1 MAIKKSTLPVIP
13 IRGFVIFPKTVFHF
27 DVARKKSKNAVL
39 KAVAYDGLIF
49 LAAQKN
55 DMIEEPKESDVNPFG
70 VVAKIKQL
78 LKLPDG
84 CLRILVE
91 GVSRGKLNSSFVNDD
106 LYEGEV
112 TYKNSS
118 DRDLSVEE
126 YSAFLSQ
133 IHYLINEYI
142 EYNPKLG
149 NESFLKELPETNP
162 SEFCDT
168 IASNLLRDNGAK
180 QEILE
185 ITNVKKR
192 ILKLIDIMAKEVK
205 ILDVESIIAAKV
217 KHQMDEHNQ
226 EYYLREQL
234 KAIREEL
241 GDDKDDEISEIR
253 EKIESAPLPEEV
265 YNKAL
270 KELKIFEK
278 LSPSSPESNISRNY
292 LDLICSLPW
301 DTYTEESD
309 NLDDARRILDRD
321 HYGMCKV
328 KKRVIEQ
335 LAVINRTKSPCGSIL
350 CLLGAPGVGKTS
362 IAKSIAEAT
371 GREYVRISLG
381 GMKDESELR
390 GHRKTY
396 VGAMPG
402 RIVNALK
409 QAKSSNPLILLD
421 EIDKIGSDYKGDP
434 SSALLEILD
443 SEQNVSFRDNYLELG
458 LDLSKVLFIA
468 TANDIS
474 TIPSPLHDRLEILE
488 LSSYTADEKFN
499 IAKKHLIPKQLSKHS
514 LDKKLLK
521 ISDNAIKEI
530 IDSYTREGG
539 VRKLEREIAA
549 ICRKCVVALSEGKKS
564 VSVTERNLIDFLGAK
579 RYTESPLSPS
589 PIIGL
594 ANGLAWTQVGGEM
607 LQCEAVVLDGS
618 GKVQV
623 TGKLGDVMK
632 ESVQAAISF
641 VRSISHKLDIEADF
655 YEKKDIHIHFPEG
668 AVPKDGPSAGITV
681 ATAVA
686 SALSQIPV
694 RSDIAMTGEISLRG
708 RVLPIGGL
716 KEKVLAAY
724 RIGIRDIIIPKGNVK
739 DIEEIP
745 EEVKSCMAFH
755 PVENCNE
762 VLDLSLCFNKD
773 KIKNTETSAKLCKER
788 SIVHEYS
795 QC

>member
-1 MAIKKSTLPVIP
+1 MAIKKSVLPIIP
-13 IRGFVIFPKTVFHF
+13 VRGFVIFPKTVFHF
-27 DVARKKSKNAVL
+27 DVARKKSINAVL

-55 DMIEEPKESDVNPFG
+55 DTIEDPKESDVNSFG
-70 VVAKIKQL
+70 VIAKIKQL
-78 LKLPDG
+78 VKLPDG

-91 GVSRGKLNSSFVNDD
+91 GVSRGKLKGSFVSDE

-126 YSAFLSQ
+126 YSAFLNQ
-133 IHYLINEYI
+133 IHYLINDYI

-149 NESFLKELPETNP
+149 TENFLKELPETNP
-162 SEFCDT
+162 SECCDT
-168 IASNLLRDNGAK
+168 IASNLLRDNTDK
-180 QEILE
+180 QELLE

-192 ILKLIDIMAKEVK
+192 LLKLIDIMTKEVK

-217 KHQMDEHNQ
+217 KQQMDENNH

-241 GDDKDDEISEIR
+241 GDDKDDEIIEFR

-265 YNKAL
+265 YNRAL
-270 KELKIFEK
+270 KELRIFEK
-278 LSPSSPESNISRNY
+278 LSPTSPESNISRNY
-292 LDLICSLPW
+292 LELICSLPW
-301 DTYTEESD
+301 ETYTEEKDS
-309 NLDDARRILDRD
+309 LEDARKILDRD
-321 HYGMCKV
+321 HYGLDKV
-328 KKRVIEQ
+328 KERVIEG
-335 LAVINRTKSPCGSIL
+335 LAVINRSKNPSGSIL

-371 GREYVRISLG
+371 GRKYVRISLG

-468 TANDIS
+468 TANDVS
-474 TIPSPLHDRLEILE
+474 TIPSPLHDRLEMLE
-488 LSSYTADEKFN
+488 LSSYTSEEKFN
-499 IAKKHLIPKQLSKHS
+499 IAKKHLIPKQLSKHA

-521 ISDNAIKEI
+521 ISDEAIREI
-530 IDSYTREGG
+530 ITSYTREGG
-539 VRKLEREIAA
+539 VRKLEREIAT
-549 ICRKCVVALSEGKKS
+549 ICRKSVVALSEGRKS
-564 VSVTERNLIDFLGAK
+564 VSVTKKNLVDFLGSK
-579 RYTESPLSPS
+579 RYTDTAISSAPVV
-589 PIIGL
+589 GL
-594 ANGLAWTQVGGEM
+594 VNGLAWTQTGGEM
-607 LQCEAVVLDGS
+607 LQCEAVALSGS
-618 GKVQV
+618 GKVQI

-632 ESVQAAISF
+632 ESAEAAISF
-641 VRSISHKLDIEADF
+641 VRSISHKLDIQADF
-655 YEKKDIHIHFPEG
+655 YKKKDIHIHFPEG

-716 KEKVLAAY
+716 KEKALAAY
-724 RIGIRDIIIPKGNVK
+724 RMGICDIIIPKGNLK
-739 DIEEIP
+739 DIEDIP
-745 EEVKSCMAFH
+745 PEVRRSISFH
-755 PVENCNE
+755 PVEDCNE
-762 VLDLSLCFNKD
+762 VLELSLCFKNNNK
-773 KIKNTETSAKLCKER
+773 KSETSVKPYEER
-788 SIVHEYS
+788 STVHEYS